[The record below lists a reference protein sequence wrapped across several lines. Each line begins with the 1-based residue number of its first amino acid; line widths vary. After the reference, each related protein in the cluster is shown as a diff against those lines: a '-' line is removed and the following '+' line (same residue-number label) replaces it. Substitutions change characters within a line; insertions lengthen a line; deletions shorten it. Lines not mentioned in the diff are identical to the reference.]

1 MSPSARVF
9 SMACARRVYRIEAKQ
24 PEQPLP
30 RNLWRGGLGSASLAG
45 MAADPRPDETL
56 RPALEALAARDPDIA
71 RHYAHCGLPPERR
84 RPLGFAGLAQIV
96 AAQQVSAASANAIIG
111 RLEAALRPVTPEG
124 FLELDEGALKAIGLS
139 RPKMRYCRA
148 LAEDILAGRIDLEGL
163 AGLDD
168 QAAIEHLMQAKGI
181 GVWSA
186 EIYLLFALRRPDVW
200 PADDLAVRIA
210 AQRLKGLAARPG
222 RTEMVALAAPWRPHR
237 SAAARFLW
245 HLYRHP
251 GLPEGGA

>member
-1 MSPSARVF
+1 MDAR
-9 SMACARRVYRIEAKQ
+9 
-24 PEQPLP
+24 
-30 RNLWRGGLGSASLAG
+30 
-45 MAADPRPDETL
+45 PRPDETL

-84 RPLGFAGLAQIV
+84 RPLGFAGLAQII

-148 LAEDILAGRIDLEGL
+148 LAEDILAGRIDLDGL
-163 AGLDD
+163 VNLDD
-168 QAAIEHLMQAKGI
+168 QDAIEHLVRAKGI

-186 EIYLLFALRRPDVW
+186 EVYLLFALRRPDVW
-200 PADDLAVRIA
+200 PADDLAVQVAVQRI
-210 AQRLKGLAARPG
+210 KGLKERPG
-222 RTEMVALAAPWRPHR
+222 GAETRKLAEPWRPHR
-237 SAAARFLW
+237 SAAARFMW
-245 HLYRHP
+245 HAYHHP
-251 GLPEGGA
+251 GLPEGRA

>member
-1 MSPSARVF
+1 MSGEPHSH
-9 SMACARRVYRIEAKQ
+9 
-24 PEQPLP
+24 
-30 RNLWRGGLGSASLAG
+30 
-45 MAADPRPDETL
+45 PRPDETL

-71 RHYAHCGLPPERR
+71 RHYALCGLPPLRR
-84 RPLGFAGLAQIV
+84 RPLGFAGLAQII

-111 RLEAALRPVTPEG
+111 RLEAALRPFTAEG
-124 FLELDEGALKAIGLS
+124 FLELDESALKAIGLS

-148 LAEDILAGRIDLEGL
+148 LAEDLLAGRIDLDGL

-168 QAAIEHLMQAKGI
+168 EAAIEHLTRAKGI

-186 EIYLLFALRRPDVW
+186 EVYLLFALRRPDVW
-200 PADDLAVRIA
+200 PAGDLAVQVA
-210 AQRLKGLAARPG
+210 VQRVKGLEARPNVA
-222 RTEMVALAAPWRPHR
+222 EMRALAEPWRPHR

-251 GLPEGGA
+251 GLPEGVA

>member
-1 MSPSARVF
+1 MTAR
-9 SMACARRVYRIEAKQ
+9 
-24 PEQPLP
+24 
-30 RNLWRGGLGSASLAG
+30 
-45 MAADPRPDETL
+45 PRPDETL

-71 RHYAHCGLPPERR
+71 RHYGRCGLPPERG
-84 RPLGFAGLAQIV
+84 RPLGFAGLVQII

-111 RLEAALRPVTPEG
+111 RLEAALCPCTPEG
-124 FLELDEGALKAIGLS
+124 FLELDDGALREIGLS

-148 LAEDILAGRIDLEGL
+148 LAEDILAGRIDLDGL

-168 QAAIEHLMQAKGI
+168 AAAIEHLVQAKGI

-210 AQRLKGLAARPG
+210 VQRIKGLAARPG
-222 RTEMVALAAPWRPHR
+222 GAEMRELAEPWRPHR
-237 SAAARFLW
+237 SAAARFMW
-245 HLYRHP
+245 HAYHHP
-251 GLPEGGA
+251 GLPEGTSGKDKQ